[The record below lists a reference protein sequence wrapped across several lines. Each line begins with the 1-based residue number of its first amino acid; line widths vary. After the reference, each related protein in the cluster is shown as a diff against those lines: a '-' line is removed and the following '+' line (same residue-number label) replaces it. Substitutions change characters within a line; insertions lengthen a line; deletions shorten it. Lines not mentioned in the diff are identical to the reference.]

1 MDEGMIC
8 RFLLMAE
15 MNGWYGMAGMTSA
28 QLFVSLSE
36 QMQEGISHGR
46 MLLLMDI
53 SGIHYSGWCGGGVS

>member
-8 RFLLMAE
+8 RFRLMAE
-15 MNGWYGMAGMTSA
+15 MNGWTHCMTSA

-46 MLLLMDI
+46 ILLLLMDI